1 MWDAGQGHAD
11 TVEDV
16 VWLKGSEHE
25 LASVGDDYAVIL
37 WDTRT
42 PGPAM
47 LRLLARTAQEDLHCV
62 DWNPLNPD
70 LLATGRAQAAILIQK
85 SFC

>member
-1 MWDAGQGHAD
+1 M
-11 TVEDV
+11 
-16 VWLKGSEHE
+16 WLKGSEHE

-42 PGPAM
+42 PGPA
-47 LRLLARTAQEDLHCV
+47 AKIAGAHGQEDLHCV

-70 LLATGRAQAAILIQK
+70 LLATGWLLSHSTA
-85 SFC
+85 FCFL